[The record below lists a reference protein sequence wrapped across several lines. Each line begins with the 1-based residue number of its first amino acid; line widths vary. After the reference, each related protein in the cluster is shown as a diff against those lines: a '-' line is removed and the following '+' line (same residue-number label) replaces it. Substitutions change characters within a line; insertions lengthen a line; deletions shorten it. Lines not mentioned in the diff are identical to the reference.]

1 MFSNRSPWRRPCKWS
16 KHFGDHRTIKYT
28 NKIRVDLL
36 VFHNYQIYSIHKTP
50 LNVRAPYETATA
62 SPAYLST
69 QNARSPLRNSNCKS
83 SIPLHTERTQPPTKQ
98 QLQVQHT
105 SPHRTHAHTLNVMLP
120 HHHIDFL
127 HFKQILKLV
136 TLTRNIRAPWRW
148 SEYDRNMLEH
158 F

>member
-50 LNVRAPYETATA
+50 LNVGAPYETATA

-69 QNARSPLRNSNCKS
+69 QNARTHAKCYAAASPHWLFTFLTNFKISDFNK
-83 SIPLHTERTQPPTKQ
+83 E
-98 QLQVQHT
+98 HT
-105 SPHRTHAHTLNVMLP
+105 SSLKMIWIWSKHVGA
-120 HHHIDFL
+120 FL
-127 HFKQILKLV
+127 SVLIWKFNTNILLYIKV
-136 TLTRNIRAPWRW
+136 
-148 SEYDRNMLEH
+148 H
-158 F
+158 